1 MDFNEMVRWIDEN
14 LNIEVECMHTGE
26 SNNQLVQA
34 RLKIGDVT
42 ISKSDCEVLIGDS
55 KQTS

>member
-1 MDFNEMVRWIDEN
+1 MDFSEMVRWIDKN
-14 LNIEVECMHTGE
+14 LNIELECIHTGE

-42 ISKSDCEVLIGDS
+42 ISKSDCEVLINDS

>member
-1 MDFNEMVRWIDEN
+1 MDFSEMVRWIDKN
-14 LNIEVECMHTGE
+14 LNIELECMHTGE

-34 RLKIGDVT
+34 RLKIGEIT
-42 ISKSDCEVLIGDS
+42 ISKSDCEVLISDS